1 MNLTRVNM
9 YERLQ
14 DFFAPSAVL
23 DDIFS
28 KEDDILILESAWQ
41 SLLKDGLSD
50 DETAGKIA
58 ELVFKETGM
67 EPDQSLEEEK

>member
-1 MNLTRVNM
+1 M
-9 YERLQ
+9 YERLR
-14 DFFAPSAVL
+14 DFFVPSAVL

-58 ELVFKETGM
+58 
-67 EPDQSLEEEK
+67 